1 MHKDFKDL
9 LSAFNA
15 HNVRYLIVGGYAYA
29 EYTEPRTTKD
39 LDLFVQPDPK
49 NAIATYKALADYGSY
64 LADVTIADFAS
75 PGLIFQIG
83 VAPFRIDIICSIDGL
98 TFDEAYETSKPG
110 MVDDEI
116 PVRYISQENL
126 IVNKLAAGRPQ
137 DLVDVDKLRHA
148 AETKKRE
155 SERQAQSAR
164 RKA

>member
-1 MHKDFKDL
+1 MDRDFKDL

-29 EYTEPRTTKD
+29 EYAEPRTTKD
-39 LDLFVQPDPK
+39 LDLFIQPDPK
-49 NAIATYKALADYGSY
+49 NAIATYKALASFGAH
-64 LADVTIADFAS
+64 LADVTVADFAS
-75 PGLIFQIG
+75 TGLIFQIG

-110 MVDDEI
+110 MVDNEI

-148 AETKKRE
+148 AKT
-155 SERQAQSAR
+155 SRQKPNSP
-164 RKA
+164 K

>member
-1 MHKDFKDL
+1 M
-9 LSAFNA
+9 
-15 HNVRYLIVGGYAYA
+15 IVGGYAYS

-49 NAIATYKALADYGSY
+49 NAVSTYKALASYGAY
-64 LADVTIADFAS
+64 LADVTVADFAN

-83 VAPFRIDIICSIDGL
+83 VDPFRIDILCKIDGL
-98 TFDEAYETSKPG
+98 TFDQAYETSKPG
-110 MVDDEI
+110 LVDDEV

-148 AETKKRE
+148 AQTSGRKSKKPK
-155 SERQAQSAR
+155 SST
-164 RKA
+164 

>member
-1 MHKDFKDL
+1 MDRDFKDL

-15 HNVRYLIVGGYAYA
+15 HNVRYMIVGGYAYS

-39 LDLFVQPDPK
+39 LDLFVQPDPE
-49 NAIATYKALADYGSY
+49 NAVATYKALAGYGAY
-64 LADVTIADFAS
+64 LADVTVADFAN

-83 VAPFRIDIICSIDGL
+83 VDPFRLDIICKIDGL
-98 TFDEAYETSKPG
+98 TFDQAYETSKPG
-110 MVDDEI
+110 LVDDEI

-148 AETKKRE
+148 AEASGRRPKKPK
-155 SERQAQSAR
+155 SS
-164 RKA
+164 K